1 MFRLSRDREMR
12 ATDLGLD
19 VKNTSP
25 ARFRHVLDGHET
37 GPVEVGGELSVFN
50 ESTVIDHLLERFLCN
65 EVVML
70 SIDLSR
76 ARRASRVWIR
86 WFG

>member
-1 MFRLSRDREMR
+1 MFRFSRDREMR

-37 GPVEVGGELSVFN
+37 GPVEVGGELSVFD
-50 ESTVIDHLLERFLCN
+50 ECALRDHILELFLCN

-76 ARRASRVWIR
+76 AR
-86 WFG
+86 